1 MILMMQMVTCKNI
14 FDIYYYTFFLLLK
27 NSYSNKTMLTG
38 ISLNL
43 RVNLCTHGFLKT
55 KSVCGSLQDWAYLR
69 DF

>member
-43 RVNLCTHGFLKT
+43 RVNPSTHGFLKT
-55 KSVCGSLQDWAYLR
+55 KNVCGSLQGWANLR